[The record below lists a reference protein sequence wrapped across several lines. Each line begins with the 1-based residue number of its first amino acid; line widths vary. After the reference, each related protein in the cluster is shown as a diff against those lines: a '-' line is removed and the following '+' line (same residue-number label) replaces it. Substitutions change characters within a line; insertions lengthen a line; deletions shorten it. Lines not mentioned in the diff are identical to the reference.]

1 MTLKAM
7 KMRKWN
13 DVLCACVVYIYIYIC
28 LIVTY
33 LVRADNKIKNSSH
46 FKHRIYF
53 SSLANNLL
61 VRL

>member
-1 MTLKAM
+1 MMCYAHAL
-7 KMRKWN
+7 
-13 DVLCACVVYIYIYIC
+13 YIYIYIC